1 MFADN
6 GETAYVIPWK
16 FDMLINAAHFSTEW
30 NDLCGLIKCKDENS
44 FKTIDFGTY
53 SKFLKKEVAL
63 DTDGFEKIKNILFE
77 KFNKEYYCFKD

>member
-6 GETAYVIPWK
+6 GETAYVIPRK

-44 FKTIDFGTY
+44 FKTIDY
-53 SKFLKKEVAL
+53 QHYAKFLRKEVAL
-63 DTDGFEKIKNILFE
+63 DQETLVKIKKVLVE
-77 KFNKEYYCFKD
+77 KFSKEYNCTAF